1 MYFARKFLTLL
12 LGWQGYMRSYSPYR
26 IESCILTLED
36 FSQELKEKSDE
47 KVPVML
53 KLKICQL

>member
-1 MYFARKFLTLL
+1 MAR
-12 LGWQGYMRSYSPYR
+12 GYMRSFSPYG
-26 IESCILTLED
+26 IESCILMLDD

-53 KLKICQL
+53 KFKICQL